1 VRFGVVLPT
10 LTGDA
15 ARVLRV
21 ARRAEELGYDGVF
34 VPDHLGSGAGPL
46 PLEAFATLAAVAATT
61 PRVRVGTLVA
71 RATLRPVAVLARM
84 VAAVDAM
91 SHGRLVLG
99 IGAGD
104 ASSAGEDAAAGLPSL
119 DADARRATLAE
130 TVDAVQAL
138 LAGEPWPGGAHVR
151 AVTGALAPAASRV
164 PEIWVG
170 GGSSAVVRIAT
181 DRGLGWNG
189 WGLGAERFETT
200 ARAVAAAGGD
210 ATWGGV
216 VAVAPTPAA
225 LEELLHRRRTAG
237 LAAPDAMGMPAD
249 LRVWVDGLAAAGVT
263 WVVAVIGGGEA
274 GLETF
279 AREVAGR

>member
-1 VRFGVVLPT
+1 MRFGVVLPT

-104 ASSAGEDAAAGLPSL
+104 AWSAGEDAAAGLPSL
-119 DADARRATLAE
+119 DADARRAELPSIDHTRDLVPTPQCLRAS
-130 TVDAVQAL
+130 ARSGK
-138 LAGEPWPGGAHVR
+138 GEQPLRERSNSEIFSLSQSLTPLRH
-151 AVTGALAPAASRV
+151 LPDSPPAP
-164 PEIWVG
+164 
-170 GGSSAVVRIAT
+170 
-181 DRGLGWNG
+181 
-189 WGLGAERFETT
+189 T
-200 ARAVAAAGGD
+200 ARA
-210 ATWGGV
+210 TQLQQS
-216 VAVAPTPAA
+216 PRCA
-225 LEELLHRRRTAG
+225 LNESELRERPKRG
-237 LAAPDAMGMPAD
+237 SIPVY
-249 LRVWVDGLAAAGVT
+249 R
-263 WVVAVIGGGEA
+263 
-274 GLETF
+274 
-279 AREVAGR
+279 ARMFHL